1 MRADGKVTAPHA
13 PAREGCF
20 RLPLSVL
27 CLVVA
32 ELLAP
37 AAAAQAWP
45 AKPIR
50 FMIVQAP
57 GGQNDVQARLIGPRL
72 SEALGQPMIY
82 DNRPGAG
89 GALGFELFAQT
100 PPDGYAIAMGSI
112 STLAVIPMMPRKPR
126 YDALGD
132 FAPVTLVT
140 TSPYTVVVHPSVP
153 ATTLKGLIA
162 LARARPG
169 ALTYG
174 TPGVATGIH
183 LTTEMF
189 RVAAGIDLVHVPYK
203 GGAPATVDLLAGQIA
218 LMFNNPVTTL
228 PHVKSGRLRALAITA
243 AKRARTLPDV
253 PTMKEYGFD
262 GFESG
267 SWQGIMVRAGT
278 PQPIITRLH
287 AELVKVLRSPEVRE
301 WNFNQGNEVIANSPQ
316 EFAAF
321 IRQEM
326 AKWAKVIKAA
336 GVRND

>member
-1 MRADGKVTAPHA
+1 VLAAALFT
-13 PAREGCF
+13 PAT
-20 RLPLSVL
+20 
-27 CLVVA
+27 
-32 ELLAP
+32 
-37 AAAAQAWP
+37 AAAQSWP

-72 SEALGQPMIY
+72 SEALGQPIIY

-100 PPDGYAIAMGSI
+100 PPDGYTIAMGSI

-132 FAPVTLVT
+132 FVPVTLVT
-140 TSPYTVVVHPSVP
+140 TSPNTVVVHPSVP
-153 ATTLKGLIA
+153 ATTLKGLVA
-162 LARARPG
+162 LAKAKPG

-174 TPGVATGIH
+174 TPGIATGIH
-183 LTTEMF
+183 LNTEMF

-228 PHVKSGRLRALAITA
+228 PHVKTGRLRALAITS
-243 AKRARTLPDV
+243 AKRSHALPDV
-253 PTMKEYGFD
+253 PTMKEYGYE

-267 SWQGIMVRAGT
+267 SWQGIVVRAGT
-278 PQPIITRLH
+278 PQSIVTRLH
-287 AELVKVLRSPEVRE
+287 TELVKVLHTPEVRN
-301 WNFNQGNEVIANSPQ
+301 WNVNQGNEVIANSPQ

-326 AKWAKVIKAA
+326 GKWAKVIKSA